1 MAKEA
6 VIQIRDLVKN
16 YGEFQALKGIS
27 FDVRQGEILG
37 LLGPNGAGK
46 STTMKILT
54 SFISATSGKVTIDG
68 LDLFENPIETRKR
81 IGYLPESTALYTDMV
96 VYDYLVYCG
105 QMRGFTRKE
114 CDDRIDALAHRVGIV
129 EKLTASI
136 GTLSKGYK
144 QRVGLAQAL
153 LHNPQ
158 IVILDEPTSG
168 LDPNQIVEIRELI
181 QELGKDH
188 TVILSTHILP
198 EVRQTCDRI
207 VIVHRGNVVADGT
220 IESLEGQMSGEH
232 ELVVGVVPHAGEPKE
247 SVRDALAAI
256 VGVKRSSIGFSAALP
271 VEHVTLQLSASRD
284 VRPEVAAWAQQ
295 SAHTLI
301 ELRRKSMDLEGI
313 FQHLTADH

>member
-1 MAKEA
+1 MAGEA
-6 VIQIRDLVKN
+6 AIQIRDLVKT
-16 YGEFQALKGIS
+16 YGDFQALKGIS

-54 SFISATSGKVTIDG
+54 SYISATSGAVTVDG
-68 LDLFENPIETRKR
+68 LDLFREPIETRRR

-105 QMRGFTRKE
+105 EMRGFSRKQ
-114 CDDRIDALAHRVGIV
+114 CDERIEALAHRVGIV

-153 LHNPQ
+153 LHNPK

-181 QELGKDH
+181 RELGKDH

-198 EVRQTCDRI
+198 EVRQTCDRV
-207 VIVHRGNVVADGT
+207 VIVHRGEVVADGS
-220 IESLEGQMSGEH
+220 IEELEGKMASEH
-232 ELVVGVVPHAGEPKE
+232 ELVVGLAPKAGEGPE
-247 SVRDALAAI
+247 LLRGALAGLD
-256 VGVKRSSIGFSAALP
+256 GVRRCAVAFSADLP
-271 VEHVTLQLSASRD
+271 VPHVTLQLSASRD
-284 VRPEVAAWAQQ
+284 LRPEIAKWAL
-295 SAHTLI
+295 STDHPLV

-313 FQHLTADH
+313 FQHLTADR

>member
-1 MAKEA
+1 MARDA
-6 VIQIRDLVKN
+6 VIQIRDLVKE
-16 YGEFQALKGIS
+16 YGSFRALKGIS

-54 SFISATSGKVTIDG
+54 SFISATSGSVTIDG
-68 LDLFENPIETRKR
+68 LDLFANPIETRRR

-96 VYDYLVYCG
+96 VYDYLQYCG
-105 QMRGFTRKE
+105 QMRGFSRKQIDE
-114 CDDRIDALAHRVGIV
+114 RIDALAHRVGIV

-153 LHNPQ
+153 LHNPK

-198 EVRQTCDRI
+198 EVRQTCDRV
-207 VIVHRGNVVADGT
+207 VIVHRGEVAADGT
-220 IESLEGQMSGEH
+220 IEQLEGKMADQH
-232 ELVVGVVPHAGEPKE
+232 ELVVGVVPAAGE
-247 SVRDALAAI
+247 SDAALRDALGGMAGVRRCT
-256 VGVKRSSIGFSAALP
+256 VGYHTQEP

-284 VRPEVAAWAQQ
+284 VRPEIAVWARETN
-295 SAHTLI
+295 HTVV

-313 FQHLTADH
+313 FQHLTSDR